1 MGSPAINRNILNL
14 ESNYYNYGEY
24 MSNASNYAFQ
34 TLLYVS
40 RLVSEG
46 DFKAA
51 ECMGLSNEQMSTIGD
66 LSTQDIHIL
75 SDLTQAKFLSVQ
87 FDQKVLDKALVI
99 IGDKKRHKHKIYEL
113 LKQGASYPVM
123 KYLYGLT
130 TSDMA
135 NYKKFLN
142 LPRSD
147 GRPSVPSE
155 DEQNML
161 WRHITHVDIHNK
173 TEELADKLLQA
184 SRATNLQINVI
195 WLVLNKWDKDLP
207 EYTATRV
214 C

>member
-1 MGSPAINRNILNL
+1 LGLPGINL
-14 ESNYYNYGEY
+14 ENNHYNYGEY
-24 MSNASNYAFQ
+24 MSNASDYAFQ

-51 ECMGLSNEQMSTIGD
+51 ECMGLSNEQMSKIGD
-66 LSTQDIHIL
+66 LSSQDIHVL
-75 SDLTQAKFLSVQ
+75 SGLTQAKILSVQ
-87 FDQKVLDKALVI
+87 FDKKALDKALEI
-99 IGDKKRHKHKIYEL
+99 IGNKKRHQRKIYEL
-113 LKQGASYPVM
+113 LRQGASYPVM

-155 DEQNML
+155 DKQNML
-161 WRHITHVDIHNK
+161 WKHITHVDIN
-173 TEELADKLLQA
+173 TDELADKLLHA
-184 SRATNLQINVI
+184 SRVTNIRINVI
-195 WLVLNKWDKDLP
+195 WLVLNKWDKELP
-207 EYTATRV
+207 EYTAKSV

>member
-1 MGSPAINRNILNL
+1 MGSPGINL
-14 ESNYYNYGEY
+14 ENNNYNYGEY
-24 MSNASNYAFQ
+24 MSSASDYAFQ

-46 DFKAA
+46 DFKTA

-66 LSTQDIHIL
+66 LSTQDIHVL

-87 FDQKVLDKALVI
+87 FDQKALDKALVI
-99 IGDKKRHKHKIYEL
+99 IGDKKRHQHKIYEL
-113 LKQGASYPVM
+113 LKKGASYPVM

-142 LPRSD
+142 LPKSE
-147 GRPSVPSE
+147 GRPSLPSE
-155 DEQNML
+155 DKQHNL
-161 WRHITHVDIHNK
+161 WKHITHVDIHIK
-173 TEELADKLLQA
+173 TEELADKLLHA
-184 SRATNLQINVI
+184 SKATNLQINVI

-207 EYTATRV
+207 EYTAKTV